1 MKAAFFIVFV
11 ALCMVGCNLERNLQQ
26 SAVYEPVV
34 SELQIDSSSSP
45 IIATGNQPSGI
56 AAVEPIVESDDFY
69 AEAPEAIIIK
79 EQQEAIIESP
89 KAIKSEHTTTKS
101 IFDYKIQSPER
112 VVNTNAIIGFI
123 LSIFPVIPIIGN
135 IVGIVFCVNAL
146 NEINNNPDTYSG
158 KGLATFG
165 LILNVLSMLLFTVL
179 ILFALGIVVFNQTP

>member
-1 MKAAFFIVFV
+1 MKAAFFIVVV

>member
-1 MKAAFFIVFV
+1 MKTAFFY
-11 ALCMVGCNLERNLQQ
+11 ALIAFCLVGCNLERNLQQ
-26 SAVYEPVV
+26 TVVYEPVI
-34 SELQIDSSSSP
+34 SELQSDSNFTP
-45 IIATGNQPSGI
+45 ITTGNQPSGI
-56 AAVEPIVESDDFY
+56 EKMEPIAESNDFY
-69 AEAPEAIIIK
+69 TEAPVASVIE
-79 EQQEAIIESP
+79 EQEEAIIESP

-101 IFDYKIQSPER
+101 IFDYKIQSPDK

-135 IVGIVFCVNAL
+135 IVGIVFCITAI

-165 LILNVLSMLLFTVL
+165 LILNILTMVLFTVL